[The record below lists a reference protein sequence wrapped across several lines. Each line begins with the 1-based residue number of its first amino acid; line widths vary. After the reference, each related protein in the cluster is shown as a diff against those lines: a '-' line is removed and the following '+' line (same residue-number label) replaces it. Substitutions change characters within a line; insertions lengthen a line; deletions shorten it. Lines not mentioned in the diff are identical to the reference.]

1 MAARVLLTLVVTLAG
16 TAAAAPPDAK
26 DRAAAS
32 FAIKSSAPTDA
43 AADAKALQAVRVLLP
58 KLNSPSIYD
67 RLEAHDELRRMAGT
81 RLQVLEALLSGG
93 EVSAEQLERIS
104 SLGYA
109 IFAAQPRAAMGVR
122 FGSAQGTGEGVV
134 IDGAVPGFDAARVLL
149 PGDVIRTIAGVAVR
163 EQMDARRI
171 IISFDPGDELPMEIS
186 RQGQIRDV
194 TVKLGAFTDLNN
206 GFRVDN
212 ASLRLAWETRL
223 ARARG
228 TVAQEA
234 LSTGLPKERHD
245 ALRLQ
250 AAVPKIYR
258 GRGPV
263 DATEV
268 ESTAADGPLIT
279 AAGRMRSP
287 ALTYNRPFRFRP
299 AKGDM
304 LSNLEMQTDQSDKW
318 GAQARLVQAA
328 LRDPALPLAQRLRHE
343 HHLAQNQRQLV
354 QNAVERREAW
364 RDIRAE
370 IEATE
375 EPH

>member
-1 MAARVLLTLVVTLAG
+1 MTLAG

-26 DRAAAS
+26 DRAATS
-32 FAIKSSAPTDA
+32 FAIKASAPADA
-43 AADAKALQAVRVLLP
+43 AADSKALQVVRDLLP
-58 KLNSPSIYD
+58 KLNAPSIYD
-67 RLEAHDELRRMAGT
+67 RLEAHDELRRIAGT
-81 RLQVLEALLSGG
+81 RLQVLESLLSGG

-122 FGSAQGTGEGVV
+122 FGSAQGTGDGVV
-134 IDGAVPGFDAARVLL
+134 IDGAVPGFDSARVLM

-194 TVKLGAFTDLNN
+194 SVKLGAFTDLNN

-223 ARARG
+223 ARVRG

-234 LSTGLPKERHD
+234 LSTGLPKDRYD

-258 GRGPV
+258 ARGPV
-263 DATEV
+263 DAVEV
-268 ESTAADGPLIT
+268 ESTIADGPQIT
-279 AAGRMRSP
+279 AAGRMRTP

-299 AKGDM
+299 TKGDM
-304 LSNLEMQTDQSDKW
+304 LSNLEMQSGQSDKW
-318 GAQARLVQAA
+318 CAQVRLIEAS
-328 LRDPALPLAQRLRHE
+328 LRDPSLPLAQRLRHE
-343 HHLAQNQRQLV
+343 HNLTQNQRQLV

-364 RDIRAE
+364 REIRAE